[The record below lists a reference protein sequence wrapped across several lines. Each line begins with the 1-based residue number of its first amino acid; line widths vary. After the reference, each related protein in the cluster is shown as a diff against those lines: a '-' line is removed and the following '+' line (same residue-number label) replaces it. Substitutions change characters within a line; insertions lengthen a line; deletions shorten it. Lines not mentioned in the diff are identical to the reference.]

1 MSREVDT
8 SEGLDSVSDEDL
20 VYLHQR
26 GQVEDHYMAE
36 RGISLTDYSKNAVS
50 LEDTANTGTANTAG
64 LSKEQYE
71 RRIAE
76 LEDELEDARAELE
89 AKGEAQESDE
99 DEEDDEDEGLVAPYD
114 QDGVGVDDLREELV
128 TRGLPVSGNKA
139 ELIQRLLEDDA
150 AKGQDDTEDDE
161 EEG

>member
-64 LSKEQYE
+64 LTKEQYE
-71 RRIAE
+71 RRISE
-76 LEDELEDARAELE
+76 LEDELEETKAELE
-89 AKGEAQESDE
+89 AKAEAQDA
-99 DEEDDEDEGLVAPYD
+99 DDDEDEVEDDGLVAPYD
-114 QDGVGVDDLREELV
+114 QDDVTVDDLRQELV
-128 TRGLPVSGNKA
+128 RRNLQVSGNKA
-139 ELIQRLLEDDA
+139 ELIQRLNDDDA
-150 AKGQDDTEDDE
+150 AQDDTEDDD